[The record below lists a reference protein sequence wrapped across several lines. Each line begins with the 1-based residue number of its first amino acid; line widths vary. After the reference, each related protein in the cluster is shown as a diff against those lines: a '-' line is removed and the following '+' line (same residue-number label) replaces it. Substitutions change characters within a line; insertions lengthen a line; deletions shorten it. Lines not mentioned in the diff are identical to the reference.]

1 MQEKRNRRLRK
12 KLYLG
17 EFAIKGFEYSCDLD
31 INSETDFDAFFERF
45 LDVLEEKKL
54 CMGSGG
60 DLTSLTG
67 FICSELRYGSATE
80 EDLIAMEAWLNAEA
94 VVSNVVMGKLVDA
107 NYDE

>member
-45 LDVLEEKKL
+45 LDVLEERKL